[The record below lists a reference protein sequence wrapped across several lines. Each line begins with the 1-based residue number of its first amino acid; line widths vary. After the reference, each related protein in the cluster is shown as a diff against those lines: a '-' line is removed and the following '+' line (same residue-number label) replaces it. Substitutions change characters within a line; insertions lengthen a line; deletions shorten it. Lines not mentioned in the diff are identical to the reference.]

1 MMNKLSATTKGLIA
15 GVVMVL
21 ISIAIY
27 FAKGDFE
34 NNLQYI
40 TYAVYVATIL
50 WALYDFKNSAADN
63 KSFKEYFSTGFR
75 CFIVIA
81 FIMVLFTFIFTR
93 IDPTMKEQMAVIY
106 RADLAAK
113 GNYTGVEIEGM
124 VQKAKDYFNIMLT
137 SMAIFGYLVIG
148 SMVTVITSLFLIKQ
162 SKTTTQV

>member
-1 MMNKLSATTKGLIA
+1 MINKLSATTKGLMA
-15 GVVMVL
+15 GVIMVI

-27 FAKGDFE
+27 FARGNFD

-40 TYAVYVATIL
+40 TYAVYVAAIL
-50 WALYDFKNSAADN
+50 WALYDFKNSAAEN

-75 CFIVIA
+75 CFIVIT
-81 FIMVLFTFIFTR
+81 FIMVLFTFIFTKV
-93 IDPTMKEQMAVIY
+93 DPSMKEQMAVKY

-113 GNYTGVEIEGM
+113 ENYTNVEIEAM

-148 SMVTVITSLFLIKQ
+148 SMVTVIVSLFFVRSKQ
-162 SKTTTQV
+162 IAANR

>member
-1 MMNKLSATTKGLIA
+1 MIKKLSATTKGLIA
-15 GVVMVL
+15 GIIMVI

-27 FAKGDFE
+27 FAKGNFD

-40 TYAVYVATIL
+40 TYAVYVAAIL
-50 WALYDFKNSAADN
+50 WALYDFKNSAAEN

-75 CFIVIA
+75 CFIVIT
-81 FIMVLFTFIFTR
+81 FIMVLFTFIFTKV
-93 IDPTMKEQMAVIY
+93 DPSMKEQMAVKY

-113 GNYTGVEIEGM
+113 GNYTNVEIEAM

-148 SMVTVITSLFLIKQ
+148 SMVTVIVSLFFVRSNQIAANR
-162 SKTTTQV
+162 